1 MARKIVS
8 RGFDEI
14 QKTQGLEDRQAHGTL
29 ASRQPSDRIGH
40 LDGDT
45 GTHGLGRQ
53 SVKQGIGR
61 IGGDAG
67 DHYRVAVE
75 DLRLKRGAAGGEDK
89 EPLKKPAA
97 GPSSESSPEAAHGRG
112 TSTDETADAG
122 GDTDSKKVD
131 SATTGESKKSASL
144 STIKIIASAAA
155 AITASV
161 ITTKLAGYLNSFLI
175 VGCSSMIIAV
185 LSEVYSRTLKKMRRV
200 SAKVMYGLPY
210 DKVLPAAAV
219 SSIDRSLEH
228 AMEDT
233 ATIEAVSS
241 TEADVGGSP
250 RVDEPVD
257 ASSERDVEGQQD
269 GEHDDVTPLRELQ
282 AKKGAVRGLMEWAIE
297 EVRSFSWLTKAMIMI
312 FGAALLST
320 GVNWM
325 MVQAMEQPNVTNVTQ
340 QITKEEVQQ
349 LPDSEK
355 QAIKQAAV
363 DAAQQNT
370 DSLGKKIDSISGS
383 LAALTD
389 RVSKL
394 EADKTAGDGG
404 QDAAQAGSGDAAD
417 ASSASQA
424 DLDSLK
430 TQIAELQSELA
441 SLKANSSSS
450 TGAANG
456 GNSQAA
462 GSQSTP
468 Q

>member
-1 MARKIVS
+1 MTRKIVS

-14 QKTQGLEDRQAHGTL
+14 RLRSEHEARRTHGAPAGL
-29 ASRQPSDRIGH
+29 QPSDRVAR
-40 LDGDT
+40 LD
-45 GTHGLGRQ
+45 
-53 SVKQGIGR
+53 
-61 IGGDAG
+61 
-67 DHYRVAVE
+67 
-75 DLRLKRGAAGGEDK
+75 GAAGSYPHDAVEGPRYRSVDTERDGEGLLK
-89 EPLKKPAA
+89 EPAMVPSTAGDAAEDTTVDKPADT
-97 GPSSESSPEAAHGRG
+97 EV
-112 TSTDETADAG
+112 STG
-122 GDTDSKKVD
+122 SKKVD
-131 SATTGESKKSASL
+131 SATTGESKKSSSL

-241 TEADVGGSP
+241 AEDDAGGSP
-250 RVDEPVD
+250 RADEPGD
-257 ASSERDVEGQQD
+257 ASSERAVEGQQD
-269 GEHDDVTPLRELQ
+269 GERDGVTPLRELQ
-282 AKKGAVRGLMEWAIE
+282 AKKGAVRGLLEWAIE

-363 DAAQQNT
+363 DAAQQNA

-394 EADKTAGDGG
+394 EADKTAGDG
-404 QDAAQAGSGDAAD
+404 QDTAQTGSGDAAGG
-417 ASSASQA
+417 SSVSQA
-424 DLDSLK
+424 DLDSLN

-441 SLKANSSSS
+441 SLKANSGSS
-450 TGAANG
+450 TGAASG
-456 GNSQAA
+456 GNSPAA

>member
-1 MARKIVS
+1 MTRKIVS

-14 QKTQGLEDRQAHGTL
+14 RLRSEHEARRTHGAAAGL
-29 ASRQPSDRIGH
+29 QPSDRVAR
-40 LDGDT
+40 LD
-45 GTHGLGRQ
+45 
-53 SVKQGIGR
+53 
-61 IGGDAG
+61 
-67 DHYRVAVE
+67 
-75 DLRLKRGAAGGEDK
+75 GAAGSYPHDAVEGPRYRSVDTERDGEGLLK
-89 EPLKKPAA
+89 EPAMGPSTAGDAAEDATVDKPADT
-97 GPSSESSPEAAHGRG
+97 EV
-112 TSTDETADAG
+112 STG
-122 GDTDSKKVD
+122 SKKVD
-131 SATTGESKKSASL
+131 SATTGESKKSSSL

-241 TEADVGGSP
+241 AEDDAGGSP
-250 RVDEPVD
+250 RVDELAD
-257 ASSERDVEGQQD
+257 ASSERAVEGQQD
-269 GEHDDVTPLRELQ
+269 GERDGVTPLRELQ
-282 AKKGAVRGLMEWAIE
+282 AKKGTVRGLLEWAIE

-363 DAAQQNT
+363 DAAQQNA

-394 EADKTAGDGG
+394 EADKTAGDG
-404 QDAAQAGSGDAAD
+404 QDAAQAGSGDAAG
-417 ASSASQA
+417 ASSVSQA

-441 SLKANSSSS
+441 SLKANSGSS
-450 TGAANG
+450 TGAASG
-456 GNSQAA
+456 GNSPAA

>member
-1 MARKIVS
+1 MTRKIVS

-14 QKTQGLEDRQAHGTL
+14 RLRSEHEARRTHG
-29 ASRQPSDRIGH
+29 APAGAQPSDRVAR
-40 LDGDT
+40 LDGA
-45 GTHGLGRQ
+45 
-53 SVKQGIGR
+53 
-61 IGGDAG
+61 AG
-67 DHYRVAVE
+67 SHPHDAVE
-75 DLRLKRGAAGGEDK
+75 DPRYRSVDTERDGEGLLK
-89 EPLKKPAA
+89 EPAMVPSTAGDAAEDATVDKPADA
-97 GPSSESSPEAAHGRG
+97 EV
-112 TSTDETADAG
+112 STG
-122 GDTDSKKVD
+122 SKKVD
-131 SATTGESKKSASL
+131 SATTGESKKSSSL

-241 TEADVGGSP
+241 AEDDAGGSP
-250 RVDEPVD
+250 RVDELAD
-257 ASSERDVEGQQD
+257 ASSERAVEGQQD
-269 GEHDDVTPLRELQ
+269 GERDGVTPLRELQ
-282 AKKGAVRGLMEWAIE
+282 AKKGAVRGLLEWAIE

-363 DAAQQNT
+363 DAAQQNA

-394 EADKTAGDGG
+394 EADKTAGDG
-404 QDAAQAGSGDAAD
+404 QDTAQTGSGDAAG

-441 SLKANSSSS
+441 SLKANSGSS
-450 TGAANG
+450 TGAASG
-456 GNSQAA
+456 GNSPAA
-462 GSQSTP
+462 GNQSTP

>member
-1 MARKIVS
+1 MTRKIVS

-14 QKTQGLEDRQAHGTL
+14 RLRSEHEARRTHG
-29 ASRQPSDRIGH
+29 APAGAQPSDRIGR
-40 LDGDT
+40 LDGA
-45 GTHGLGRQ
+45 
-53 SVKQGIGR
+53 
-61 IGGDAG
+61 AG
-67 DHYRVAVE
+67 SYPHDAVE
-75 DLRLKRGAAGGEDK
+75 DPHHRSVDTERDGEGLLK
-89 EPLKKPAA
+89 EPAMVPSTAGDAAEDATVDKPADA
-97 GPSSESSPEAAHGRG
+97 EV
-112 TSTDETADAG
+112 STG
-122 GDTDSKKVD
+122 SKKVD
-131 SATTGESKKSASL
+131 SATTGESKKSSSL

-241 TEADVGGSP
+241 AEDDAGGSP
-250 RVDEPVD
+250 RVDELAD
-257 ASSERDVEGQQD
+257 ASSERAVEGQQD
-269 GEHDDVTPLRELQ
+269 GERDGVTPLRELQ
-282 AKKGAVRGLMEWAIE
+282 AKKGTVRGLLEWAIE

-363 DAAQQNT
+363 DAAQQNA

-394 EADKTAGDGG
+394 EADKTAGDG
-404 QDAAQAGSGDAAD
+404 QDTAQTGSGDAAG
-417 ASSASQA
+417 ASSASQS

-441 SLKANSSSS
+441 SLKANSGSS
-450 TGAANG
+450 TGAASG
-456 GNSQAA
+456 GNSPAA

>member
-1 MARKIVS
+1 MTRKIVS

-14 QKTQGLEDRQAHGTL
+14 RLRSEHEARRTHG
-29 ASRQPSDRIGH
+29 APAGAQPSDRVAR
-40 LDGDT
+40 LDGA
-45 GTHGLGRQ
+45 
-53 SVKQGIGR
+53 
-61 IGGDAG
+61 AG
-67 DHYRVAVE
+67 SHPHDAVE
-75 DLRLKRGAAGGEDK
+75 DPRYRSVDTERDGEGLLK
-89 EPLKKPAA
+89 EPAMVPSTAGDAAEDATVDKPADA
-97 GPSSESSPEAAHGRG
+97 EV
-112 TSTDETADAG
+112 STG
-122 GDTDSKKVD
+122 SKKVD
-131 SATTGESKKSASL
+131 SATTGESKKSSSL

-241 TEADVGGSP
+241 AEDDAGGSP
-250 RVDEPVD
+250 RVDELAD
-257 ASSERDVEGQQD
+257 ASSERAVEGQQD
-269 GEHDDVTPLRELQ
+269 GERDGVTPLRELQ
-282 AKKGAVRGLMEWAIE
+282 AKKGTVRGLLEWAIE

-363 DAAQQNT
+363 DAAQQNA

-394 EADKTAGDGG
+394 EADKTAGDG
-404 QDAAQAGSGDAAD
+404 QDTAQTGSGDAAGG
-417 ASSASQA
+417 SSASQA

-441 SLKANSSSS
+441 SLKANSGNSA
-450 TGAANG
+450 GAASG
-456 GNSQAA
+456 GNSSTA

>member
-1 MARKIVS
+1 MTRKIVS

-14 QKTQGLEDRQAHGTL
+14 RLRSEHEARRTHGAAAGL
-29 ASRQPSDRIGH
+29 QPSDRVAR
-40 LDGDT
+40 LDGA
-45 GTHGLGRQ
+45 
-53 SVKQGIGR
+53 
-61 IGGDAG
+61 AG
-67 DHYRVAVE
+67 SYPHDAVE
-75 DLRLKRGAAGGEDK
+75 DPRYRNVDTERDGEGLLK
-89 EPLKKPAA
+89 EPAMEPSTAGDAAEDATVDKPADA
-97 GPSSESSPEAAHGRG
+97 EV
-112 TSTDETADAG
+112 STG
-122 GDTDSKKVD
+122 SKKVD
-131 SATTGESKKSASL
+131 SAMTGESKKSSSL

-241 TEADVGGSP
+241 AEDDAGGSP
-250 RVDEPVD
+250 RADEPGD
-257 ASSERDVEGQQD
+257 ASSERAVEGQQD
-269 GEHDDVTPLRELQ
+269 GERDGVTPLRELQ
-282 AKKGAVRGLMEWAIE
+282 AKKGTVRGLLEWAIE

-363 DAAQQNT
+363 DAAQQNA

-394 EADKTAGDGG
+394 EADKTAGDG

-441 SLKANSSSS
+441 SLKANSGSS
-450 TGAANG
+450 TGAASG
-456 GNSQAA
+456 GNSPAA

>member
-1 MARKIVS
+1 MTRKIVS

-14 QKTQGLEDRQAHGTL
+14 RLRSEHEARRTHGAAAGL
-29 ASRQPSDRIGH
+29 QPSDRVAR
-40 LDGDT
+40 LD
-45 GTHGLGRQ
+45 
-53 SVKQGIGR
+53 
-61 IGGDAG
+61 
-67 DHYRVAVE
+67 
-75 DLRLKRGAAGGEDK
+75 GAAGSYPHDAVEGQRYRSVDTERDGEGLLK
-89 EPLKKPAA
+89 EPAMVPSTAGDAAEDTTVDKPADT
-97 GPSSESSPEAAHGRG
+97 EV
-112 TSTDETADAG
+112 STG
-122 GDTDSKKVD
+122 SKKVD
-131 SATTGESKKSASL
+131 SATTGESKKSSSL

-241 TEADVGGSP
+241 AEDDAGGSP
-250 RVDEPVD
+250 RVDELAD
-257 ASSERDVEGQQD
+257 ASSERAVEGQQD
-269 GEHDDVTPLRELQ
+269 GERDGVTPLRELQ
-282 AKKGAVRGLMEWAIE
+282 AKKGTVRGLLEWAIE

-363 DAAQQNT
+363 DAAQQNA

-394 EADKTAGDGG
+394 EADKTAGDG
-404 QDAAQAGSGDAAD
+404 QDTAQTGSGDAAGG
-417 ASSASQA
+417 SSVSQA
-424 DLDSLK
+424 DLDSLN

-441 SLKANSSSS
+441 SLKANSGSSA
-450 TGAANG
+450 GAASG
-456 GNSQAA
+456 GNSPAA

>member
-1 MARKIVS
+1 
-8 RGFDEI
+8 
-14 QKTQGLEDRQAHGTL
+14 
-29 ASRQPSDRIGH
+29 
-40 LDGDT
+40 
-45 GTHGLGRQ
+45 
-53 SVKQGIGR
+53 
-61 IGGDAG
+61 
-67 DHYRVAVE
+67 
-75 DLRLKRGAAGGEDK
+75 
-89 EPLKKPAA
+89 
-97 GPSSESSPEAAHGRG
+97 
-112 TSTDETADAG
+112 
-122 GDTDSKKVD
+122 
-131 SATTGESKKSASL
+131 
-144 STIKIIASAAA
+144 
-155 AITASV
+155 
-161 ITTKLAGYLNSFLI
+161 
-175 VGCSSMIIAV
+175 
-185 LSEVYSRTLKKMRRV
+185 
-200 SAKVMYGLPY
+200 
-210 DKVLPAAAV
+210 
-219 SSIDRSLEH
+219 
-228 AMEDT
+228 
-233 ATIEAVSS
+233 
-241 TEADVGGSP
+241 
-250 RVDEPVD
+250 
-257 ASSERDVEGQQD
+257 
-269 GEHDDVTPLRELQ
+269 
-282 AKKGAVRGLMEWAIE
+282 MEWAIE

>member
-1 MARKIVS
+1 MTRKIVS

-14 QKTQGLEDRQAHGTL
+14 RLRSEHEARRTHGAAAGL
-29 ASRQPSDRIGH
+29 QPSDRVAR
-40 LDGDT
+40 LD
-45 GTHGLGRQ
+45 
-53 SVKQGIGR
+53 
-61 IGGDAG
+61 
-67 DHYRVAVE
+67 
-75 DLRLKRGAAGGEDK
+75 GAAGSYPHDAVEGPRYRSVDTERDGEGLLK
-89 EPLKKPAA
+89 ESAMVPSTAGDAAEDTTVDKPADT
-97 GPSSESSPEAAHGRG
+97 EV
-112 TSTDETADAG
+112 STG
-122 GDTDSKKVD
+122 SKKVD
-131 SATTGESKKSASL
+131 SATTGESKKSSSL

-241 TEADVGGSP
+241 AEDDAGGSP
-250 RVDEPVD
+250 RVDELAD
-257 ASSERDVEGQQD
+257 ASSERAVEGQQD
-269 GEHDDVTPLRELQ
+269 GERDGVTPLRELQ
-282 AKKGAVRGLMEWAIE
+282 AKKGTVRGLLEWAIE

-363 DAAQQNT
+363 DAAQQNA

-394 EADKTAGDGG
+394 EADKTAGDG
-404 QDAAQAGSGDAAD
+404 QDTAQTGSGDAAGG
-417 ASSASQA
+417 SSVSQA
-424 DLDSLK
+424 DLDSLN

-441 SLKANSSSS
+441 SLKANSGSSA
-450 TGAANG
+450 GAASG
-456 GNSQAA
+456 GNSPAA

>member
-1 MARKIVS
+1 MTRKIVS

-14 QKTQGLEDRQAHGTL
+14 RLRSEHEARRTHGAAAGL
-29 ASRQPSDRIGH
+29 QPSDRVAR
-40 LDGDT
+40 LDGA
-45 GTHGLGRQ
+45 
-53 SVKQGIGR
+53 
-61 IGGDAG
+61 AG
-67 DHYRVAVE
+67 SYPHDAVE
-75 DLRLKRGAAGGEDK
+75 DPRYRSVDTERDGEGLLK
-89 EPLKKPAA
+89 EPAMEPSTAGDAAEDATVDKPADA
-97 GPSSESSPEAAHGRG
+97 EV
-112 TSTDETADAG
+112 STG
-122 GDTDSKKVD
+122 SKKVD
-131 SATTGESKKSASL
+131 SATTGESKKSSSL

-185 LSEVYSRTLKKMRRV
+185 LSEVYSRTLKKMRKV

-241 TEADVGGSP
+241 AEDDAGGSP
-250 RVDEPVD
+250 RVDELAD
-257 ASSERDVEGQQD
+257 ASSERAVEGQQD
-269 GEHDDVTPLRELQ
+269 GERDGVTPLRELQ
-282 AKKGAVRGLMEWAIE
+282 AKKGTVRGLLEWAIE

-363 DAAQQNT
+363 DAAQQNA

-394 EADKTAGDGG
+394 EASKTAGDE
-404 QDAAQAGSGDAAD
+404 QDAAQTGSGDAAD
-417 ASSASQA
+417 ASSVSQA

-441 SLKANSSSS
+441 SLKANSGSS
-450 TGAANG
+450 TGAASG
-456 GNSQAA
+456 GNSPAA